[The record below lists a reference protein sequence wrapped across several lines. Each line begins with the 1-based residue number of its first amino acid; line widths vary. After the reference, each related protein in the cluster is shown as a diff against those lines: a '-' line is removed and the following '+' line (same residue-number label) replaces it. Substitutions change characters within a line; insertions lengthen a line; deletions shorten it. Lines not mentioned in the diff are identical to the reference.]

1 VGPLV
6 LVTQVVVVMG
16 CKFCFEFCTG
26 DFQVAQEFWFS
37 VAAAELALQWVLF
50 DGCGAAST
58 VVRLPAE

>member
-16 CKFCFEFCTG
+16 CRFCFEFCTG
-26 DFQVAQEFWFS
+26 DFRVAQEFWFS